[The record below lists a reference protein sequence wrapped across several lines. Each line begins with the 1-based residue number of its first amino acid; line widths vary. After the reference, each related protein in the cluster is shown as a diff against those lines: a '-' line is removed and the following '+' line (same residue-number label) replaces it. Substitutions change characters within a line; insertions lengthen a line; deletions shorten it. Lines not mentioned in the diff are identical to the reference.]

1 MKRIFPCH
9 KKLLYCMFLMTCLG
23 LLSGVW
29 YGLKLNQDD
38 VVLCQSMIQ
47 SSFVLPIDSFQYFL
61 KVCLLEGL
69 LVLFLFLCGFSILG
83 IPLILLVL
91 FINGFRFGLI
101 GLMIIQMYQIQG
113 ILLVL
118 LVIMPSTCFKMIVEF
133 AIASCS
139 MQLSYSFIQSCK
151 GLRNNGMMN
160 CINAKCTSLIISLG
174 LVVMYGVFQSTIGLW
189 MLHLF
194 ENVI

>member
-1 MKRIFPCH
+1 M
-9 KKLLYCMFLMTCLG
+9 MTCFG
-23 LLSGVW
+23 LLLGVW
-29 YGLKLNQDD
+29 YGFRMNQDD

-47 SSFVLPIDSFQYFL
+47 SSFVLPMDSFQYFL

-101 GLMIIQMYQIQG
+101 GLMIVQMYQIQG

-118 LVIMPSTCFKMIVEF
+118 FVLMPSTCLKMIVEF

-151 GLRNNGMMN
+151 GLRNNGMMT